1 MIGKIVSKAFDVIA
15 PPARVSVFWI
25 HELQRTEAVFQDML
39 STNRHAV
46 RHNLVVAIKR
56 QLTNFDDFATFR
68 QTTSIAYS
76 LWERA
81 YGMQYDQQTADW
93 TSQLAEYQLEAT
105 NMLEA
110 GKLRDQLLKA
120 LNRFHTKS
128 LEGRQ
133 ILFRRLIG
141 SQGPS

>member
-1 MIGKIVSKAFDVIA
+1 M
-15 PPARVSVFWI
+15 
-25 HELQRTEAVFQDML
+25 
-39 STNRHAV
+39 
-46 RHNLVVAIKR
+46 KR

-81 YGMQYDQQTADW
+81 HRMQCDQQTAVW
-93 TSQLAEYQLEAT
+93 TSRLVEYQMEAT

-110 GKLRDQLLKA
+110 GKLLDQLLKA
-120 LNRFHTKS
+120 LSRFHTKS

-133 ILFRRLIG
+133 ISPIDVINHIEKKFVDKGDMKTLNNLYLVKTGHGLPPITG
-141 SQGPS
+141 LAIVNSSS